1 MPATTLRLLKSAL
14 APCSCRVGRAGPHHT
29 ARPRQGTC
37 SEGQAPLELRGRGVC
52 HATWIRATR
61 DGSEGHTLADML
73 LFLLWVV
80 YWSAPGLRYKLFN
93 TKTTINIDLSVI
105 MFSCVMINIDVCV
118 SRGSSPKSRATSR
131 ERRCRPFKSSTE
143 ALKTDS
149 TFVHCYELSVYLVI
163 DSYAA
168 YHGT

>member
-61 DGSEGHTLADML
+61 DGSEGHTLTDTL
-73 LFLLWVV
+73 LLGCLLEC
-80 YWSAPGLRYKLFN
+80 PGSPSRHSIQ
-93 TKTTINIDLSVI
+93 TILNIDLSVI
-105 MFSCVMINIDVCV
+105 IFMWDRYDVCV
-118 SRGSSPKSRATSR
+118 CHGAAQRRGGAGRLKPLIRALFSLTVVMR
-131 ERRCRPFKSSTE
+131 LTCMQRP
-143 ALKTDS
+143 LKH
-149 TFVHCYELSVYLVI
+149 VR
-163 DSYAA
+163 
-168 YHGT
+168 